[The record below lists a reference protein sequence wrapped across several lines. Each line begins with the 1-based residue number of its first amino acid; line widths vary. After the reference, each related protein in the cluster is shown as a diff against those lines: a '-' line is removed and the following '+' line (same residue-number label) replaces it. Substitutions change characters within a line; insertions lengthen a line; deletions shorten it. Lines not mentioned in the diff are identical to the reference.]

1 MMRNLGLAEVA
12 RFLGVAQPA
21 RDVAFNGVST
31 DSRSITAGQLF
42 VALSGERF
50 DGHAFA
56 GEAERRGA
64 AALLG
69 EHETDT
75 QLPCL
80 QAPDTR
86 LALGQIARLNRQ
98 LFHGTVI
105 ALTGSAG
112 KTTTKEMIAA
122 ILGRGASVLATR
134 GNLNNEIGVPLTL
147 LGLTP
152 AIRYAVI
159 EMGAA
164 RPGDIRYLAG
174 LAEPDVAL
182 LTNALPAH
190 LEGFGSIEA
199 VAETKGEIYDAL
211 APAGT
216 AVLNIDDRFADRWLT
231 RIGSRRVVRVSA
243 RGLAGADVRAS
254 DVRIVDG
261 CAQLSLE
268 MPGGQISVRLQV
280 PGVQQVANAVAAAG
294 VACALGIATK
304 LVKEGLESLCPV
316 AGRMERLKSRSG
328 CLLINDTYNAN
339 PGSMR
344 AAIETLA
351 TFAGTR
357 VLVMGHMAEL
367 GAGAGRLHH
376 EAGVC
381 AREHAIEHL
390 LVTGAH
396 AGAVAEGY
404 GAAARVFAARDA
416 LALACAQFDRPG
428 VVMLVKGSR
437 SAGMEAVVEALLGS
451 TAPNTPAR
459 VH

>member
-1 MMRNLGLAEVA
+1 MMRDLGLAEVA
-12 RFLGVAQPA
+12 RFLGVARPA
-21 RDVAFNGVST
+21 RDVVFNGVST
-31 DSRSITAGQLF
+31 DSRTITPGQLF

-50 DGHAFA
+50 DGHAFVDEA
-56 GEAERRGA
+56 GQRGA
-64 AALLG
+64 AALLCSR
-69 EHETDT
+69 EIESH
-75 QLPCL
+75 LPCL
-80 QAPDTR
+80 QVADTL
-86 LALGQIARLNRQ
+86 LALGQVALLNRQ
-98 LFHGTVI
+98 LFRGTLI

-122 ILGRGASVLATR
+122 ILGCRADVLATR

-164 RPGDIRYLAG
+164 RPGDIRYLTG

-182 LTNALPAH
+182 LTNAMPAH

-199 VAETKGEIYDAL
+199 VAATKGEIYDAL
-211 APAGT
+211 PVTGT
-216 AVLNIDDRFADRWLT
+216 AVLNIDDRFAAGWQA

-243 RGLAGADVRAS
+243 SGAADADVRAS
-254 DVRIVDG
+254 NVQIADG
-261 CAQLSLE
+261 CAQFGLE
-268 MPGGQISVRLQV
+268 MSGEQITIRLQV

-294 VACALGIATK
+294 VACAMGIPARQ
-304 LVKEGLESLCPV
+304 VKEGLESLHPV
-316 AGRMERLKSRSG
+316 AGRMERMNSPGG

-351 TFAGTR
+351 TFSGTR

-390 LVTGAH
+390 LVIGAH
-396 AGAVAEGY
+396 AEAVAEGY
-404 GAAARVFAARDA
+404 GAGARVFAGRDA
-416 LALACAQFDRPG
+416 LSAACAAFDQPG

-437 SAGMEAVVEALLGS
+437 SAGMEAVVAVLLGS
-451 TAPNTPAR
+451 AARNTLAE